1 MPDPSRPL
9 DTTVQPEPW
18 TIEPLALDH
27 KPVFDRALAAA
38 GVSLSD
44 YSFANNMCWQL
55 SQRLFIAS
63 LAGSLGLFAE
73 RDGVL
78 SMPLPPLGPPWQQAA
93 ALEACVALL
102 ERANDGASVGELR
115 FVSPEFVARL
125 HEHGDGWLRGHTL
138 EVLPES
144 PDFFYHRAE
153 MVELRGARYKS
164 KRNDINQLLRTY
176 PSARAEPL
184 RQCDAE
190 AVRLLGRLWLSQ
202 RGDHDHDHARDEEA
216 FALAAAMQHFD
227 ALGLFGVRLVIG
239 DTLAGITLGER
250 LPTGVVNVLFEK
262 TDLDVPGASQFIF
275 REFCRGLDDDALINT
290 GDGAGSPSLVRA
302 KESYRPVQLGDKF
315 LLRIWRANP

>member
-9 DTTVQPEPW
+9 DTTVQPAPW
-18 TIEPLALDH
+18 TITPLALDH
-27 KPVFDRALAAA
+27 KPAFDRALAAA

-44 YSFANNMCWQL
+44 YSFANNFCWQL
-55 SQRLFIAS
+55 GQRLFIAS
-63 LAGSLGLFAE
+63 LADTLGLFGE

-78 SMPLPPLGPPWQQAA
+78 SMQLPPLGAPWQQAA

-102 ERANDGASVGELR
+102 ERANTGAVVGELR
-115 FVSPEFVARL
+115 FVAPELVTRL
-125 HEHGDGWLRGHTL
+125 REHGDGWLRGHTL
-138 EVLPES
+138 EVVPES
-144 PDFFYHRAE
+144 PDFFYRRSE

-184 RQCDAE
+184 RQCDAD
-190 AVRLLGRLWLSQ
+190 AVALLARLWLSQ
-202 RGDHDHDHARDEEA
+202 RDGDHDHAHDEEA

-227 ALGLFGVRLVIG
+227 ALNLFGVRLMIG

-275 REFCRGLDDDALINT
+275 REFCRLLDDDALINT

-302 KESYRPVQLGDKF
+302 KESYRPVQLGEKF
-315 LLRIWRANP
+315 RLRIWHPAP

>member
-102 ERANDGASVGELR
+102 ERANDGALVGELR

-125 HEHGDGWLRGHTL
+125 REHGDGWLRGHAL

-144 PDFFYHRAE
+144 PDFFYRRSE

-176 PSARAEPL
+176 PSARVEPL
-184 RQCDAE
+184 RQGDAE
-190 AVRLLGRLWLSQ
+190 AVRLLGHLWLSQ
-202 RGDHDHDHARDEEA
+202 RGDHERDHARDEEA

-302 KESYRPVQLGDKF
+302 KESYRPVQLGDKY
-315 LLRIWRANP
+315 LVRIWRTSP

>member
-1 MPDPSRPL
+1 MPEPSRPL
-9 DTTVQPEPW
+9 ESTPQPDPW
-18 TIEPLALDH
+18 TITPLALDH
-27 KPVFDRALAAA
+27 KPAFDRALAAA

-55 SQRLFIAS
+55 RQRLFIAS

-78 SMPLPPLGPPWQQAA
+78 SMPLPPLGAPWQQAA

-102 ERANDGASVGELR
+102 ERANDGACVGELR

-125 HEHGDGWLRGHTL
+125 REHGDGWLRGHTL

-184 RQCDAE
+184 RQDDAE

-202 RGDHDHDHARDEEA
+202 RGAHDHGHDEEA

-227 ALGLFGVRLVIG
+227 ALALFGVRLMIG
-239 DTLAGITLGER
+239 DTLAGLTLGER

-275 REFCRGLDDDALINT
+275 REFCRALPDDALINT

-302 KESYRPVQLGDKF
+302 KESYRPVRLGDKF
-315 LLRIWRANP
+315 RLRIWRCSP

>member
-9 DTTVQPEPW
+9 DTLLQPAPW

-27 KPVFDRALAAA
+27 KPAFDRALAAA

-44 YSFANNMCWQL
+44 YSFANNICWQL

-63 LAGSLGLFAE
+63 VAGSLGLFGE

-78 SMPLPPLGPPWQQAA
+78 SMQLPPLGAPWQEAA
-93 ALEACVALL
+93 AFEACVALL
-102 ERANDGASVGELR
+102 ERANTGPVVGELR
-115 FVSPEFVARL
+115 FVAPECVARL
-125 HEHGDGWLRGHTL
+125 REHGDGWLRGHTL
-138 EVLPES
+138 EVVPGS
-144 PDFFYHRAE
+144 PDFLYRRSE

-184 RQCDAE
+184 RQCDAD
-190 AVRLLGRLWLSQ
+190 AVARLTRLWLSQ
-202 RGDHDHDHARDEEA
+202 RGGEQDHAHDEEA

-227 ALGLFGVRLVIG
+227 ALGLFGVRLMIG

-275 REFCRGLDDDALINT
+275 REFCRLLDDDALINT

-302 KESYRPVQLGDKF
+302 KESYRPVQLGQKF
-315 LLRIWRANP
+315 LLRIWRATP